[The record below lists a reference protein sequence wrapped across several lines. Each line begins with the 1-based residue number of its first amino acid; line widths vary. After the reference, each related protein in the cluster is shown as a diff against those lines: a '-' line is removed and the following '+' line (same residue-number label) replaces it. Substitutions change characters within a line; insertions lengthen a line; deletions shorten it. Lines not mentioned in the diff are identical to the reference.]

1 MNFDFVS
8 LFVSEVSFWDDILV
22 DLGLDAVGNFGI
34 ITSQLLVIELS
45 LNLSAPWKA
54 WKTESTT
61 DPI

>member
-22 DLGLDAVGNFGI
+22 ELVLDAVGNFGI

-45 LNLSAPWKA
+45 LNLSVPWKA

>member
-1 MNFDFVS
+1 MNFHFVS

-22 DLGLDAVGNFGI
+22 ELVLDAVGNFGI

-45 LNLSAPWKA
+45 LNLSVPWKA

>member
-22 DLGLDAVGNFGI
+22 ELGLDAVGNFGI

>member
-22 DLGLDAVGNFGI
+22 ELVLDAVGNFGI